1 MNEYRNKNTFFQKV
15 TFQIGLKRF
24 LWLKKLKI
32 LCHGHMLLVTLM
44 VKKLLERFAE
54 KNCIKGNQKV
64 IKKKGHKLCQVE

>member
-1 MNEYRNKNTFFQKV
+1 
-15 TFQIGLKRF
+15 
-24 LWLKKLKI
+24 
-32 LCHGHMLLVTLM
+32 MLLVTLM